1 MLLERPHE
9 AKAAAE
15 EALSILKVT
24 HAHGPGSHLCEEMAR
39 LAWEAGQEAR
49 AMMEQ
54 G

>member
-1 MLLERPHE
+1 MLLEQPHE
-9 AKAAAE
+9 ARAAAE
-15 EALSILKVT
+15 QALSVLKVT
-24 HAHGPGSHLCEEMAR
+24 HAHGAGSRLCEEMAR